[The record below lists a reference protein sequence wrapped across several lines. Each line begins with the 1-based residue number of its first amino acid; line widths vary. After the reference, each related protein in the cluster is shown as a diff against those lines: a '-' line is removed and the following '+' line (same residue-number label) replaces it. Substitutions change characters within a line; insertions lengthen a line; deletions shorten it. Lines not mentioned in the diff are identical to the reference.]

1 MRDRTVTHHRS
12 KRLLALSASA
22 VLGLA
27 LLAPSAD
34 AQTSYT
40 ETYRP
45 QLHFSPAQNWMNDPN
60 GPIWYKGTYH
70 LFFQY
75 NPSGNT
81 WGNMSW
87 GHATSPDLVHWTEQ
101 PIALPQDANEMVF
114 SGGVVLDKNNTTG
127 FGTSTNP
134 PLVAIYTSY
143 HKSDGVQ
150 AQSLAYSTDGGTTW
164 TKYAGNPVLNIGS
177 QNFRDPKVFW
187 NAQTNSWLMTV
198 ALSADHKVSFY
209 SSPNLKTW
217 TKLSDFG
224 PAGATGGLWECPD
237 LFQLPVDGDPS
248 HTKWVLVV
256 NINPGGPQNT
266 SAAQYF
272 VGDFDGTTFT
282 PDGPATSTPPA
293 GTVLADFEGSTYG
306 SWATTGAAFGTGP
319 AQGTLP
325 GQQSVS
331 GYLGKGLVNSFLQGD
346 SITGTLTSPAF
357 TVDKPYLNF
366 LVGGGNHPNSQPN
379 PTTVNL
385 VVDGAVVRTVTG
397 KDNEALDPVQWDLR
411 SVAGKQARIQIVD
424 NNTGGWGH
432 INADQFTLTDQG
444 PNVLADFEG
453 STYGAWATT
462 GAAFGTGPAQG
473 TLANQNQVTGYLGK
487 GLVNSFLQGDSITG
501 TLTSPAFTVDKPYL
515 NFLVGGGN
523 HPNSQASPTAV
534 NLVVDGA
541 VVRTVTGKDNE
552 ALDPV
557 QWDLR
562 SVAGKQARIQ
572 IVDNNSGGWGHI
584 NADQFTLTD
593 EPVQNQASNVHWM
606 DYGADFYAATS
617 FNDEPAG
624 RRVVIGWMN
633 NWQYGGNIPTSPW
646 RSADSLPRELSLKT
660 VNGALQLVQ
669 VPIKELEQLR
679 TGTVSTAPTTAVAA
693 GAAVPLNTQG
703 SLLDITATLRA
714 GTANDF
720 GLKVHTG
727 GGQETRIGYD
737 TTTQELYV
745 DRTRSGDSS
754 FGGNFAAV
762 HRAPLSLDADGK
774 LQLRVVVDTSSVEV
788 YAADGQVVLTDQIF
802 PNPSNNGV
810 SAYATGGS
818 ASLDAFSAQELNS
831 IWANR

>member
-164 TKYAGNPVLNIGS
+164 TKYAGNPILNIGS

-224 PAGATGGLWECPD
+224 PAGAPGGLWECPD

-306 SWATTGAAFGTGP
+306 AWVTTGAAFGTGP

-346 SITGTLTSPAF
+346 STTGTLTSPAF
-357 TVDKPYLNF
+357 M
-366 LVGGGNHPNSQPN
+366 
-379 PTTVNL
+379 
-385 VVDGAVVRTVTG
+385 
-397 KDNEALDPVQWDLR
+397 
-411 SVAGKQARIQIVD
+411 
-424 NNTGGWGH
+424 
-432 INADQFTLTDQG
+432 
-444 PNVLADFEG
+444 
-453 STYGAWATT
+453 
-462 GAAFGTGPAQG
+462 
-473 TLANQNQVTGYLGK
+473 
-487 GLVNSFLQGDSITG
+487 
-501 TLTSPAFTVDKPYL
+501 VDKPYL

-572 IVDNNSGGWGHI
+572 IVDNNTGGWGHI

-593 EPVQNQASNVHWM
+593 TPAQKQTSNVHWM

-660 VNGALQLVQ
+660 VNGTPQLVQ
-669 VPIKELEQLR
+669 VPVKELDQLR
-679 TGTVSTAPTTAVAA
+679 TGTVSTAPTTAIAA
-693 GAAVPLNTQG
+693 GADVPLSTQG
-703 SLLDITATLRA
+703 TLLDITATLRA

-720 GLKVHTG
+720 GIKVHTG

-754 FGGNFAAV
+754 FGGNFVAV

-818 ASLDAFSAQELNS
+818 ASLDAFSAQKLNS

>member
-164 TKYAGNPVLNIGS
+164 TKYAGNPILNIGS

-224 PAGATGGLWECPD
+224 PAGAPGGLWECPD

-306 SWATTGAAFGTGP
+306 AWATTGAAFGTGP

-346 SITGTLTSPAF
+346 STTGTLTSPAF
-357 TVDKPYLNF
+357 M
-366 LVGGGNHPNSQPN
+366 
-379 PTTVNL
+379 
-385 VVDGAVVRTVTG
+385 
-397 KDNEALDPVQWDLR
+397 
-411 SVAGKQARIQIVD
+411 
-424 NNTGGWGH
+424 
-432 INADQFTLTDQG
+432 
-444 PNVLADFEG
+444 
-453 STYGAWATT
+453 
-462 GAAFGTGPAQG
+462 
-473 TLANQNQVTGYLGK
+473 
-487 GLVNSFLQGDSITG
+487 
-501 TLTSPAFTVDKPYL
+501 VDKPYL

-572 IVDNNSGGWGHI
+572 IVDNNTGGWGHI

-593 EPVQNQASNVHWM
+593 TPAQKQASNVHWM

-660 VNGALQLVQ
+660 VNGTPQLVQ
-669 VPIKELEQLR
+669 VPVKELDQLR
-679 TGTVSTAPTTAVAA
+679 TGTVSTAPTTAIAA
-693 GAAVPLNTQG
+693 GADVPLSTQG
-703 SLLDITATLRA
+703 TLLDITATLRA

-720 GLKVHTG
+720 GIKVHTG

-754 FGGNFAAV
+754 FGGNFVAV

-788 YAADGQVVLTDQIF
+788 YAAGGQVVLTDQIF

-818 ASLDAFSAQELNS
+818 ASLDAFSAQKLNS

>member
-12 KRLLALSASA
+12 KRLLALSAAA

-101 PIALPQDANEMVF
+101 PIALPQDADEMVF

-134 PLVAIYTSY
+134 PLVAVYTSNR
-143 HKSDGVQ
+143 KADGVQ

-164 TKYAGNPVLNIGS
+164 TKYAGSPVLTIGS

-187 NAQTNSWLMTV
+187 NARTNSWLMTV

-237 LFQLPVDGDPS
+237 LFQLPVDGDPAR
-248 HTKWVLVV
+248 TKWVLVV

-282 PDGPATSTPPA
+282 PDGPATSTPPT
-293 GTVLADFEGSTYG
+293 GTVLADFEGSAYG
-306 SWATTGAAFGTGP
+306 SWTTTGTAFGTAP

-325 GQQSVS
+325 GQQNVT

-346 SITGTLTSPAF
+346 ATTGTLTSPAF

-385 VVDGAVVRTVTG
+385 LVDGAVVRTTTG
-397 KDNEALDPVQWDLR
+397 KDNEALDQAQWDLR
-411 SVAGKQARIQIVD
+411 SLAGKQARIQIVD

-432 INADQFTLTDQG
+432 INADQFTLTD
-444 PNVLADFEG
+444 
-453 STYGAWATT
+453 T
-462 GAAFGTGPAQG
+462 PA
-473 TLANQNQVTGYLGK
+473 
-487 GLVNSFLQGDSITG
+487 
-501 TLTSPAFTVDKPYL
+501 
-515 NFLVGGGN
+515 
-523 HPNSQASPTAV
+523 
-534 NLVVDGA
+534 
-541 VVRTVTGKDNE
+541 
-552 ALDPV
+552 
-557 QWDLR
+557 
-562 SVAGKQARIQ
+562 
-572 IVDNNSGGWGHI
+572 
-584 NADQFTLTD
+584 
-593 EPVQNQASNVHWM
+593 QNQAANVHWM

-660 VNGALQLVQ
+660 VDGAPQLVQ
-669 VPIKELEQLR
+669 VPVEELEQLR
-679 TGTVSTAPTTAVAA
+679 TGTVGTAPATAVAA
-693 GAAVPLNTQG
+693 GADVPLSTQG
-703 SLLDITATLRA
+703 ALLDITATLRA
-714 GTANDF
+714 GTAQDF
-720 GLKVHTG
+720 GIKVHTG

-788 YAADGQVVLTDQIF
+788 YAADGRVVMTDQIF
-802 PNPSNNGV
+802 PNPANNGV
-810 SAYATGGS
+810 SAYATGGI
-818 ASLDAFSAQELNS
+818 ASLDAFSAQKLNS
-831 IWANR
+831 IWADR

>member
-12 KRLLALSASA
+12 KRLLALSAA

-27 LLAPSAD
+27 VLAPSAG

-143 HKSDGVQ
+143 RKSDGVQ

-164 TKYAGNPVLNIGS
+164 TKYAGSPVLNIGS

-237 LFQLPVDGDPS
+237 LFQLPVDGDPA

-282 PDGPATSTPPA
+282 PDGPATSTPPT

-319 AQGTLP
+319 TQGTLP

-346 SITGTLTSPAF
+346 STTGTLTSP
-357 TVDKPYLNF
+357 T
-366 LVGGGNHPNSQPN
+366 
-379 PTTVNL
+379 
-385 VVDGAVVRTVTG
+385 
-397 KDNEALDPVQWDLR
+397 
-411 SVAGKQARIQIVD
+411 
-424 NNTGGWGH
+424 
-432 INADQFTLTDQG
+432 
-444 PNVLADFEG
+444 
-453 STYGAWATT
+453 
-462 GAAFGTGPAQG
+462 
-473 TLANQNQVTGYLGK
+473 
-487 GLVNSFLQGDSITG
+487 
-501 TLTSPAFTVDKPYL
+501 FTVDKPYL

-523 HPNSQASPTAV
+523 HPNSQANPTAV

-541 VVRTVTGKDNE
+541 VVRTTTGKDNE

-562 SVAGKQARIQ
+562 SLAGKQAR
-572 IVDNNSGGWGHI
+572 
-584 NADQFTLTD
+584 
-593 EPVQNQASNVHWM
+593 
-606 DYGADFYAATS
+606 
-617 FNDEPAG
+617 
-624 RRVVIGWMN
+624 
-633 NWQYGGNIPTSPW
+633 
-646 RSADSLPRELSLKT
+646 
-660 VNGALQLVQ
+660 
-669 VPIKELEQLR
+669 
-679 TGTVSTAPTTAVAA
+679 
-693 GAAVPLNTQG
+693 
-703 SLLDITATLRA
+703 
-714 GTANDF
+714 
-720 GLKVHTG
+720 
-727 GGQETRIGYD
+727 
-737 TTTQELYV
+737 
-745 DRTRSGDSS
+745 
-754 FGGNFAAV
+754 
-762 HRAPLSLDADGK
+762 
-774 LQLRVVVDTSSVEV
+774 
-788 YAADGQVVLTDQIF
+788 
-802 PNPSNNGV
+802 
-810 SAYATGGS
+810 
-818 ASLDAFSAQELNS
+818 
-831 IWANR
+831 